1 MLQALKGTV
10 IAVVY
15 IIISLT
21 FEDTMIAHQTL
32 ASSAAGSNSA
42 FQEMPGF
49 PLRYYAEPLFVSKR
63 LLRSGRTDSFK
74 EAAAVVSATATG
86 PSLSLVWRTTGQKC
100 YCQMWGNMF
109 YM

>member
-1 MLQALKGTV
+1 MLQALKGMV
-10 IAVVY
+10 IAVVH

-21 FEDTMIAHQTL
+21 FEDTMKAQQIL
-32 ASSAAGSNSA
+32 ASSAPGSKSA
-42 FQEMPGF
+42 FQDMPGF
-49 PLRYYAEPLFVSKR
+49 PLRYYAEPLFVSRR

-86 PSLSLVWRTTGQKC
+86 PSLSLVWWAIGQKC
-100 YCQMWGNMF
+100 YCQTWGNMF

>member
-1 MLQALKGTV
+1 MLQALKDTV
-10 IAVVY
+10 IAVVH

-21 FEDTMIAHQTL
+21 FEDTMIAHQIL
-32 ASSAAGSNSA
+32 DSSAPGPKSA
-42 FQEMPGF
+42 FQDMPGF
-49 PLRYYAEPLFVSKR
+49 PLRYYAEPLFVSRR

-86 PSLSLVWRTTGQKC
+86 PSLSLVWWSTGQKC